1 MGIARAATSRS
12 DLDPREQNS
21 LPIIHVT
28 DAETDVEIL
37 RSLPKQFEVTDDKT
51 ANWLVKRIMQ
61 SRAYALRVKEWA
73 EQEMRR
79 AAREEQ
85 TLLFLY
91 GRQIESWAKDEIG
104 RFSGRR
110 KSISL
115 PGGTIGFRTAPT
127 RLVVDDEAAVIA
139 WARQNLPVAVLTVEK
154 LSKTT
159 LNEYAEKTGVIP
171 DAGVHVEPQADRFF
185 IR

>member
-1 MGIARAATSRS
+1 MGIAHAAPSR
-12 DLDPREQNS
+12 PYITQVEQES
-21 LPIIHVT
+21 LPILHVA

-61 SRAYALRVKEWA
+61 SRTYSLRVKEWA
-73 EQEMRR
+73 EQETQR

-85 TLLFLY
+85 TLLFLF
-91 GRQIESWAKDEIG
+91 GRQIEAWAKDEIG
-104 RFSGRR
+104 KLNGRR
-110 KSISL
+110 KTINL

-127 RLVVDDEAAVIA
+127 RLVVDDEAAVIS
-139 WARQNLPVAVLTVEK
+139 WARQNLPVAVVTVEK
-154 LSKTT
+154 LSKST

-171 DAGVHVEPQADRFF
+171 DAGVHVEPQADKFF
-185 IR
+185 VR